1 MRNKKI
7 IICILIVSAG
17 IAFYSI
23 CSMDNI
29 ITPYVSFKDAMY
41 SENNVQV
48 IGKISKSNPIKYQ
61 EGYFTFDLNDSNN
74 NLLNIHYKGAKPD
87 NMENADQ
94 IVVQGIYN
102 KEKNFFEANK
112 ILVKC
117 PSKYSKKQ

>member
-7 IICILIVSAG
+7 IILILIVSAG

-23 CSMDNI
+23 YSMNNI
-29 ITPYVSFKDAMY
+29 LTPYVSFKEAME

-48 IGKISKSNPIKYQ
+48 IGKIGKLKPIKYE
-61 EGYFTFDLNDSNN
+61 EGYFSFDINDAKG
-74 NLLNIHYKGAKPD
+74 NLLNIRYRGAKPD

-94 IVVQGIYN
+94 IVAQGIYN
-102 KEKNFFEANK
+102 KEKNIFEANK

-117 PSKYSKKQ
+117 PSKYIKKN